1 MDKVLV
7 AWVRGIACVV
17 TLACL
22 SACNSD
28 DMGSSVHASQPPLAQ
43 RPPREKPPILHPP
56 GTPDPVTPGPTP
68 DPEPGNVAPQI
79 AGHPGTDVVVGHT
92 YSFTPNASDPDG
104 DTLTFSI
111 DGKPSWASFDH
122 ATGRLA
128 GTPGAADVGSHENI
142 TIAVTDGAG
151 SQTLAPFAINVVQQ
165 SNGSVTLAWQAPT
178 ENTDGSPLT
187 NLQSY
192 KIHYGTQSGHYSAT
206 ISVNNSSLTRYVVEN
221 LVPGTYFFAI
231 TAVSANGAESDPSAE
246 ASKTI

>member
-1 MDKVLV
+1 MP
-7 AWVRGIACVV
+7 RCRRSPSGRRER
-17 TLACL
+17 
-22 SACNSD
+22 S
-28 DMGSSVHASQPPLAQ
+28 
-43 RPPREKPPILHPP
+43 RPSCHPP

-111 DGKPSWASFDH
+111 DGKPSVGVLRSRHGSPRRDS
-122 ATGRLA
+122 
-128 GTPGAADVGSHENI
+128 GAADVGSHENI

-221 LVPGTYFFAI
+221 LAPGTYFFAI
-231 TAVSANGAESDPSAE
+231 TAVSANGAESDPSGRGQQDDL
-246 ASKTI
+246 TRRFDR